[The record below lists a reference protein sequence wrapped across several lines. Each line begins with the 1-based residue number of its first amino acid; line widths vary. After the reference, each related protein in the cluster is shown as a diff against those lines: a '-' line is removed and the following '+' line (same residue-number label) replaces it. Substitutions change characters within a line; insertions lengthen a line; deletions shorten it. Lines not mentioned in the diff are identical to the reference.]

1 MASSDALPAGREI
14 PFEMSFR
21 TAAPPEAVFDQLA
34 DVGSHLEWG
43 GSKGNKKFHL
53 TGLQIGTGPA
63 VKGTEWTSTGM
74 APDGTFTD
82 RSVVH
87 EATRPTRFE
96 FTTEAHAAFR
106 KGGEGDWT
114 VVNRYD
120 IAPDGAG
127 SRVTYRQTV
136 TRATAMG
143 PMKMMLTPVLGSVG
157 RMMVKALNKKAMRN
171 LAAMAEER
179 AKR

>member
-1 MASSDALPAGREI
+1 MATSDALPSGREI

-21 TAAPPEAVFDQLA
+21 TAAPPEAVYDQLA
-34 DVGSHLEWG
+34 DLGSHLEWG
-43 GSKGNKKFHL
+43 GAKGNKKFHL
-53 TGLQIGTGPA
+53 TGLDGGASPAATGA
-63 VKGTEWTSTGM
+63 QWTSTGV

-82 RSVVH
+82 RSVVND
-87 EATRPTRFE
+87 ASRPTRFA
-96 FTTEAHAAFR
+96 FTTESHVAFR
-106 KGGEGDWT
+106 KGDEGDWT

-120 IAPDGAG
+120 IAPDGTG

-157 RMMVKALNKKAMRN
+157 RMMVKGLNKQAMKN

-179 AKR
+179 AKL